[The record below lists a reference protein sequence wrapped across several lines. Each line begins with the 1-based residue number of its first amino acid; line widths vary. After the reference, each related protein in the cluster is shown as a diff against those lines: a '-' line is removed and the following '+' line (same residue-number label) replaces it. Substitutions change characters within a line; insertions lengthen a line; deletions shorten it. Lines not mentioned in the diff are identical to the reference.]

1 MWKWLAYTRRFSYV
15 EIVFFIISAKAMRE
29 DNWEAWGVI
38 VVVWLV
44 AMVSTDMYFDKKNK
58 D

>member
-1 MWKWLAYTRRFSYV
+1 VTRRFSYV
-15 EIVFFIISAKAMRE
+15 EVVFFIISAKAIRE

-44 AMVSTDMYFDKKNK
+44 AMVSTDLYFDKKKK